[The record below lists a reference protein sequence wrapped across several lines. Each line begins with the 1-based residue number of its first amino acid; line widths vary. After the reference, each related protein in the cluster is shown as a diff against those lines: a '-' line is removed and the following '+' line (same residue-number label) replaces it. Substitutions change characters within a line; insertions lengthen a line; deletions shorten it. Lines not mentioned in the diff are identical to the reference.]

1 MADGG
6 ETGGEM
12 GGEIRPKTRRGN
24 FFEDYRVGQVLT
36 HAVPR
41 TVTSGDRA
49 VYTSIYPTRFAL
61 YASDAFARSCGLPAS
76 PLEDLA
82 GFHIV
87 FGKTVPDVS
96 LNAIAN
102 LGYAEG
108 RFLRPVYPGDTIT
121 ATSEVIGLKENSN
134 RKSGVVWVRTTGR
147 RDDGEGVLSYVRW
160 VMVRKRD
167 PEGETAAPVVPSL
180 ATAVQAGDLV
190 VPDGLDFSRYDF
202 ALAGEPHRWG
212 DYRVGERIRH
222 GERASVE
229 EAEHMAITRLWQNTS
244 RVHFDRTAR
253 PDGRLLV
260 YGGHVISL
268 ARAMSFSGLANA
280 QVVAALNAG
289 AHANPCFAGDTVEA
303 WSEVLDTA
311 ETGRPDIG
319 ALRLRLVAV
328 KAGADHG
335 FALRGED
342 GKYLPHVLLDLD
354 YWALIPR

>member
-212 DYRVGERIRH
+212 DYRVGERISARRAGERRGSRAHGDHPPVAEHLAGAFRPHGAARRPAARLWRTRHQPRAGDVLLRARQRAGGRGAERGRACQSLLCWRH
-222 GERASVE
+222 GRGLVGGARHGGDRSPRHRRAQ
-229 EAEHMAITRLWQNTS
+229 AAPRRGQ
-244 RVHFDRTAR
+244 
-253 PDGRLLV
+253 GR
-260 YGGHVISL
+260 GGS
-268 ARAMSFSGLANA
+268 
-280 QVVAALNAG
+280 
-289 AHANPCFAGDTVEA
+289 
-303 WSEVLDTA
+303 
-311 ETGRPDIG
+311 
-319 ALRLRLVAV
+319 RLRA
-328 KAGADHG
+328 A
-335 FALRGED
+335 R
-342 GKYLPHVLLDLD
+342 
-354 YWALIPR
+354 